1 MFGREVGRRRVRLQA
16 VNDQEPDY
24 RTTGLEPV
32 LNDRTRRRSA
42 NVEQHRVDGNE
53 IFVISV
59 RLSSTSDVRD

>member
-1 MFGREVGRRRVRLQA
+1 M
-16 VNDQEPDY
+16 
-24 RTTGLEPV
+24 

-59 RLSSTSDVRD
+59 RVSSTSDVRDEILQRISEIRMQIAQNVDEWLVIH